1 MKPARHQITILK
13 QVVELIPRN
22 LVAKLAKE
30 FGVDKQSRSI
40 SPWSHVV
47 SLLFA
52 QLSHALSLNDIVDT
66 LRNHSGALLTVR
78 EAVPHSRNGLSNAK
92 RTRNADMAEALFWQV
107 LEAFQSKHPTFG
119 MGRKYCGMP
128 RRFKRLINVVDSTTI
143 KLVAN
148 CMDWA
153 KHRRKKAAAK
163 CHMRLDLQTF
173 LPRFAVVK
181 AASTS
186 DATEARRLCAG
197 MKDGEV
203 VVFDKAYV
211 DYAHLYELTKRGVF
225 WVTRAKDNM
234 AHDRGKALT
243 KPKGRILCDRIV
255 KLKAAKSFQL
265 YPGPIRV
272 VDAMIEIDGKEQ
284 ILTFITNNLEWA
296 PSSIAEL
303 YKGRWGI
310 EVFFKQIKQTL
321 QLADFL
327 GHNENAVRWQVW
339 TALLAYLLLRMIAFL
354 SGWKRTFAR
363 LFTALR
369 GVLWSRLDMISVLD
383 CCGTASGEIRMR
395 GRPEEA
401 YLPGFII

>member
-1 MKPARHQITILK
+1 
-13 QVVELIPRN
+13 
-22 LVAKLAKE
+22 
-30 FGVDKQSRSI
+30 
-40 SPWSHVV
+40 
-47 SLLFA
+47 
-52 QLSHALSLNDIVDT
+52 
-66 LRNHSGALLTVR
+66 
-78 EAVPHSRNGLSNAK
+78 
-92 RTRNADMAEALFWQV
+92 
-107 LEAFQSKHPTFG
+107 
-119 MGRKYCGMP
+119 MP

-186 DATEARRLCAG
+186 DATEAHRLCAA

-203 VVFDKAYV
+203 VVFDKANV

-243 KPKGRILCDRIV
+243 NPKGRILCDRIV
-255 KLKAAKSFQL
+255 RLKAAKSFQL
-265 YPGPIRV
+265 YPEPIRV
-272 VDAMIEIDGKEQ
+272 VEGMIEIDGKEQ

-310 EVFFKQIKQTL
+310 EVFFKQIRQTL

-327 GHNENAVRWQVW
+327 GHNENAVRWQIW

-354 SGWKRTFAR
+354 SEWMRTFER

-395 GRPEEA
+395 GRPEVA
-401 YLPGFII
+401 YLPG

>member
-1 MKPARHQITILK
+1 
-13 QVVELIPRN
+13 
-22 LVAKLAKE
+22 
-30 FGVDKQSRSI
+30 
-40 SPWSHVV
+40 
-47 SLLFA
+47 
-52 QLSHALSLNDIVDT
+52 
-66 LRNHSGALLTVR
+66 
-78 EAVPHSRNGLSNAK
+78 
-92 RTRNADMAEALFWQV
+92 
-107 LEAFQSKHPTFG
+107 
-119 MGRKYCGMP
+119 MP

-173 LPRFAVVK
+173 LPLFAVVK

-243 KPKGRILCDRIV
+243 NPKGRILCDRIV
-255 KLKAAKSFQL
+255 RLKAAKSFQL
-265 YPGPIRV
+265 YPEQIRV
-272 VDAMIEIDGKEQ
+272 VEAMIEIDGKEQ

-327 GHNENAVRWQVW
+327 GHNENAVRWQIW

-354 SGWKRTFAR
+354 SEWMRTFER

-395 GRPEEA
+395 GRPEA
-401 YLPGFII
+401 RPL